1 MRYQVALLK
10 PGEFLTPR
18 VPAKRVATIAAT
30 GYYFV
35 EIYQSEGDY
44 ELVWLQTE
52 TPERIE
58 LLKDRDQESIVHTL
72 VSLFLAGDVPTQ
84 ELQKKVQYLLG
95 LHYE

>member
-18 VPAKRVATIAAT
+18 VPAKRVDLIAAI

-52 TPERIE
+52 TPDRIE
-58 LLKDRDQESIVHTL
+58 LLKDKNPESIVHTL

-84 ELQKKVQYLLG
+84 ELQKKVQSLLE